1 MRGSIPNPSPQPS
14 PRWHAGR
21 GRHFV
26 EIHGPRT
33 GACRELCSAHANA
46 RRPRRFS
53 FVPSTL
59 VTLVTL
65 LGATALLA
73 AEAPVTFKPTGLVTR
88 PTQVSARFDRAMVR
102 LGDPHADVTPFEIDC
117 SVAGRPRWRDSRSWV
132 YEFDDAVPSGVV
144 CTFTVRDELLALDG
158 SAVPVDAYSFS
169 TGGPRIESHYPAWG
183 EIEEDGAVLLFLDG
197 PATEESILEH
207 VYFEADGV
215 IERIGVQP
223 IGGENQAAIL
233 ATLPPERRGG
243 PVAILQPRQ
252 RLAAGAKVRL
262 VWGAGVQSPDGQR
275 TESEQR
281 IELQVREPFTVA
293 MRCTR
298 SAPKAGCNPL
308 LPITLHFSAPVPGS
322 FHEQIRLRDPSGY
335 IWESDPREDSEA
347 SFTYLRFP
355 GPYTE
360 LTDIRVEAPYELVDE
375 HGRSAANADAFPL
388 TVKTAAYPPLVKFP
402 SRFGIVEAEAE
413 PAAVV
418 TVRNVERDLQVLAQR
433 ATEARDRSW
442 SARAWR
448 ALDEFRG
455 RTHVIPATE
464 IEHVIPW
471 LQRLTRTP
479 RDQSIFAA
487 PAPVASEPSPARFKL
502 PKPLEP
508 AETEVIGIPLAVP
521 GLHLIEIESPLLGA
535 ALLGKEASMY
545 VPTATLV
552 TNLGVHLKWGATDSL
567 VWVTHLADARP
578 AGGVEVFVLDCTGA
592 KLWQGVT
599 AADGTAYIDA
609 LPKADSVAQCPR
621 EEWPAEFWSDDYRA
635 LRGID
640 SGLFVI
646 ARTVDDFS
654 FAHSSWS
661 EGIEPWRFGL
671 ETGGW
676 GDATPTAIHT
686 ILDRA
691 LFRAGETVH
700 MKHLLRRRTAQ
711 GLVWLTPEGAL
722 DTKVVHIATG
732 EEANLG
738 GADLGPGTAT
748 ATWEIPRAAKLGR
761 YRVEVGHGEV
771 WQTTSSFRIEE
782 FRIPQMT
789 GQITFPVE
797 RLIGTTAVAVDL
809 SLAYLSG
816 GPASEAPVTVRT
828 QLRPAAFAARHPW
841 TGLSFGNGPVVAGT
855 IHHAPYDG
863 AEAADDLA
871 IERTDLRLSRH
882 GTQRVSVRAPGHVGG
897 PSELVVDME
906 YRDAVGEVRSAV
918 RTLPVLP
925 AERLVAIQPD
935 RWSGS
940 RNELRARV
948 VVVDPQ
954 GNPLAG
960 VEAEVTVHRR
970 RTFSH
975 RKRLIGGFYAY
986 EHSTETTGALETL
999 CRGVT
1004 ESHGSFLCEGTTEL
1018 SGNLILQATIDD
1030 GHGRSSA
1037 AHGDVWVAGP
1047 EAWWFRVEDHDRI
1060 DLVAERFEL
1069 APGDTARLQVRSPF
1083 SEATALVTVERE
1095 GILDSWVVPLS
1106 GREPVIEVPIRRDYA
1121 PNVFVSALVVRG
1133 RIGGI
1138 QPTAL
1143 VDLGRPAYKLGLTEL
1158 RVGWDEHRLHVEV
1171 EPSAEVFRV
1180 RQPVD
1185 VAIQVQRAGG
1195 APPAAGAEV
1204 AIAVVDEGLLELA
1217 PNPTWNV
1224 LAALMEPRLH
1234 WVSTST
1240 AQGQIVGKRHFGH
1253 KALPTGGGGGAQTVR
1268 ELFDTLVYWNPRVP
1282 VDADG
1287 HATVKFALN
1296 DSLSSFRI
1304 VAIATSGT
1312 DEFGTGSRSI
1322 RSTQDLMLISALPPV
1337 VRTGDRFPARFTVR
1351 NASAAAM
1358 DVEVALES
1366 DLAPFEPQSAHL
1378 APGAATEIAW
1388 PITTPSDRS
1397 ELRYRISARAGT
1409 ATDDLAVS
1417 QRVVPLLPVTTQ
1429 HAELA
1434 RIERPYSVPVGL
1446 PEGADAARGGVVVDL
1461 RRSLAE
1467 QTGGVT
1473 DYMDRYSFTCIE
1485 QRVSRA
1491 IVLDD
1496 DDLWG
1501 EVVAALPQHQA
1512 GDGLLGF
1519 FPNPTRGSVE
1529 LTAYVLSVAAA
1540 AQREIPETVRQELV
1554 QALLRSLSGRVDDRG
1569 NQPNPFA
1576 LMARLSTVEALARV
1590 GDANA
1595 SMLETVR
1602 IEPVYWPLAAVLDL
1616 WSISR
1621 HLPDGPDVGSWRAA
1635 AEKVLRDRLI
1645 LSGAGVGFRNGDQ
1658 LGWHFLTCPDGLP
1671 LRHVLGLLES
1681 DTPTDEIGPW
1691 ILAALQRQRRGHWDC
1706 TTSNAW
1712 GAIALARFAERERPD
1727 AIEGTTK
1734 AQVGEAAV
1742 SHTWQTDGSTAASL
1756 ELGWPADEA
1765 GLGIEHEGSGAP
1777 WALVQTRAAVPLREP
1792 QAAGYRLQK
1801 LLEPVEQRTPGRFS
1815 RGDVWRVRIEVVA
1828 DDDAAWVA
1836 IDDPL
1841 PPGATHLGTGLGA
1854 AALLNPTDSDKP
1866 APWWTAGP
1874 TYIER
1879 RHESFRAY
1887 YEWFP
1892 RGSATLT
1899 YTIRLNQDGA
1909 FALPPTRIEA
1919 MYAPE
1924 RYGALPNP
1932 PVEIDP

>member
-1 MRGSIPNPSPQPS
+1 MTVPPRQTPPAPVATRSPASQ
-14 PRWHAGR
+14 AGR
-21 GRHFV
+21 
-26 EIHGPRT
+26 
-33 GACRELCSAHANA
+33 
-46 RRPRRFS
+46 RRS
-53 FVPSTL
+53 FLAPVVL
-59 VTLVTL
+59 LLTL
-65 LGATALLA
+65 LATAAAPA
-73 AEAPVTFKPTGLVTR
+73 AEATVSFKPTGLVKR
-88 PTQVSARFDRAMVR
+88 PSQVAARFDRAMIR
-102 LGDPHADVTPFEIDC
+102 LGDPDADVTPFDIDC
-117 SVAGRPRWRDSRSWV
+117 SIAGRPRWRDSRNWV
-132 YEFDDAVPSGVV
+132 FEFESEVPSGVV
-144 CTFTVRDELLALDG
+144 CTFTVRDGLVALDG
-158 SAVPVDAYSFS
+158 SAVPAETFAFS
-169 TGGPRIESHYPAWG
+169 TGGPRVEAHYPPWG

-207 VYFEADGV
+207 VYFEADGIV
-215 IERIGVQP
+215 ERIGVQP
-223 IGGENQAAIL
+223 IGGENQEAIL
-233 ATLPPERRGG
+233 ATLPAERRDR

-252 RLAAGAKVRL
+252 RLAAGSKARL
-262 VWGAGVQSPDGQR
+262 VWGADVQSPDGQR
-275 TESEQR
+275 AASEQR
-281 IELQVREPFTVA
+281 IELRVREPFTVT

-298 SAPKAGCNPL
+298 SAPKADCNPL

-322 FHEQIRLRDPSGY
+322 FQPRIRLRDPLGY
-335 IWESDPREDSEA
+335 LWESNPREDGDA
-347 SFTYLRFP
+347 SFTSLRFP
-355 GPYTE
+355 GPFTE
-360 LTDIRVEAPYELVDE
+360 STEIRVEAPYELVDE

-388 TVKTAAYPPLVKFP
+388 TVQTAAYPPLVKFP
-402 SRFGIVEAEAE
+402 SRFGIVEADAE

-418 TVRNVERDLQVLAQR
+418 TVRNVERDLHVLAQR
-433 ATEARDRSW
+433 ATEARDRSL
-442 SARAWR
+442 SARVWR
-448 ALDEFRG
+448 AFDEWRG
-455 RTHVIPATE
+455 RAHVIPATE

-479 RDQSIFAA
+479 RDASIFAA
-487 PAPVASEPSPARFKL
+487 PVPAAAEPVPTRFTL
-502 PKPLEP
+502 PKSLDP
-508 AETEVIGIPLAVP
+508 AETEVIGIPLAMP

-535 ALLGKEASMY
+535 ALLGEAASMF
-545 VPTATLV
+545 VPAATLV
-552 TNLGVHLKWGATDSL
+552 TNLAVHLKWGATDSL
-567 VWVTHLADARP
+567 VWVTRLSDARP
-578 AGGVEVFVLDCTGA
+578 VGGAEVFVLDCTGA

-599 AADGTAYIDA
+599 AADGTARIEA
-609 LPKADSVAQCPR
+609 LPKSESLPHCPR

-640 SGLFVI
+640 GGLFVI
-646 ARTVDDFS
+646 ARTADDFS
-654 FAHSSWS
+654 FAHSSWN
-661 EGIEPWRFGL
+661 EGIEPWRFGV
-671 ETGGW
+671 ETGGY
-676 GDATPTAIHT
+676 GNATPTAIHT

-711 GLVWLTPEGAL
+711 GFEWLTPEGAL
-722 DTKVVHIATG
+722 ETKVVHVATG

-738 GADLGPGTAT
+738 VADLGPGTAT
-748 ATWEIPRAAKLGR
+748 TAWAIPRAAKLGR
-761 YRVEVGHGEV
+761 YQIEVGHGDV
-771 WQTTSSFRIEE
+771 WQTTSGFRVEE

-809 SLAYLSG
+809 SLAYLAG
-816 GPASEAPVTVRT
+816 GPAGDAPVTVRT

-841 TGLSFGNGPVVAGT
+841 TGLRFGNGPVVAGT
-855 IHHAPYDG
+855 IQHAPYD
-863 AEAADDLA
+863 ETDAAADLA
-871 IERTDLRLSRH
+871 IERTEVRLSRH
-882 GTQRVSVRAPGHVGG
+882 GTQRVSVRAPGVVSG

-925 AERLVAIQPD
+925 AERLVAIEPE

-940 RNELRARV
+940 GSDLRARV

-954 GNPLAG
+954 GKPLAG

-970 RTFSH
+970 RSFSH

-986 EHSTETTGALETL
+986 EHSTETTGPLETL

-1004 ESHGSFLCEGTTEL
+1004 ESHGSFACEGTTEL

-1037 AHGDVWVAGP
+1037 AHGEVWVAGP

-1083 SEATALVTVERE
+1083 TDATALVTVERE
-1095 GILDSWVVPLS
+1095 GILDTWVVPVS
-1106 GREPVIEVPIRRDYA
+1106 GREPVIEFPIRRAYA
-1121 PNVFVSALVVRG
+1121 PNVFVSALLVRG

-1158 RVGWDEHRLHVEV
+1158 RVGWDEHRLHVDV

-1185 VAIQVQRAGG
+1185 VAIQVRRAGG
-1195 APPAAGAEV
+1195 EPPGAGAEV

-1234 WVSTST
+1234 WVSTAT
-1240 AQGQIVGKRHFGH
+1240 AQGQVVGKRHFGH
-1253 KALPTGGGGGAQTVR
+1253 KALPVGGGGGAQTVR

-1287 HATVKFALN
+1287 RATVQFALN

-1304 VAIATSGT
+1304 VAIATAGA

-1322 RSTQDLMLISALPPV
+1322 RSTQDLMLISALPAV

-1358 DVEVALES
+1358 DVEVSLES
-1366 DLAPFEPQSAHL
+1366 DFAPFEPQSVQL
-1378 APGAATEIAW
+1378 APGAATELAW
-1388 PITTPSDRS
+1388 PITVPRDRS
-1397 ELRYRISARAGT
+1397 DLHYRISARAPG
-1409 ATDDLAVS
+1409 ASDDLAAS
-1417 QRVVPLLPVTTQ
+1417 QRVVPVLPVTTQ

-1434 RIERPYSVPVGL
+1434 RIERPYSVAVGI
-1446 PEGADAARGGVVVDL
+1446 PEGADAERGGVVVDL

-1467 QTGGVT
+1467 QTSGVI
-1473 DYMDRYSFTCIE
+1473 DYMDQYAFTCIE

-1496 DDLWG
+1496 AALWS
-1501 EVVAALPQHQA
+1501 EVVESLPQHQA
-1512 GDGLLGF
+1512 SDGLLGF
-1519 FPNPTRGSVE
+1519 FPHPTAGSVE

-1540 AQREIPETVRQELV
+1540 AKREIPEAVREPLV
-1554 QALLRSLSGRVDDRG
+1554 QALRRTLAGQAAGDGPSG
-1569 NQPNPFA
+1569 PFA
-1576 LMARLSTVEALARV
+1576 PLRRLTALEALARI
-1590 GDANA
+1590 GEADP
-1595 SMLETVR
+1595 SMLETMRV
-1602 IEPVYWPLAAVLDL
+1602 EPAYWPLASVLDL
-1616 WSISR
+1616 WSITR
-1621 HLPDGPDVGSWRAA
+1621 HLPDGPDVAAWRAA
-1635 AEKVLRDRLI
+1635 AEKVLRDRLV
-1645 LSGAGVGFRNGDQ
+1645 LSGVAVGFRSDEQ
-1658 LGWHFLTCPDGLP
+1658 LGWHFLTCPDGVP

-1681 DTPTDEIGPW
+1681 EAPTDEIGPW

-1712 GAIALARFAERERPD
+1712 GAIALARFATRERPD
-1727 AIEGTTK
+1727 AVEGTTT
-1734 AQVGEAAV
+1734 AHLGEATA
-1742 SHTWQTDGSTAASL
+1742 HHAWQPDGSTAASL
-1756 ELGWPADEA
+1756 ELGWPAEDA
-1765 GLGIEHEGSGAP
+1765 SLGVAHEGAGAP

-1792 QAAGYRLQK
+1792 HAAGYRLQK
-1801 LLEPVEQRTPGRFS
+1801 WLEPAEQRTPGRFS

-1828 DDDAAWVA
+1828 DDDAAWVV

-1841 PPGATHLGTGLGA
+1841 PPGAAHLGTGLGA
-1854 AALLNPTDSDKP
+1854 AALLGRADSDKP
-1866 APWWTAGP
+1866 APWWATGP

-1887 YEWFP
+1887 YEWFR
-1892 RGSATLT
+1892 RGPATLS

-1909 FALPPTRIEA
+1909 FDLPPTRIEA

-1932 PVEIDP
+1932 AVEIDP